1 MYKRQALGIVS
12 STLFQAVGRGVYS
25 LIVSLMRQLV
35 VLVPAAWVLA
45 RITGEVNAVWWA
57 FPIAE
62 VFSLIASIF
71 LFRRLPLRDCWR
83 AIFSTALSLSWP

>member
-1 MYKRQALGIVS
+1 
-12 STLFQAVGRGVYS
+12 
-25 LIVSLMRQLV
+25 MRQLV
-35 VLVPAAWVLA
+35 VLVPCAWVLA

-71 LFRRLPLRDCWR
+71 LFLRLYRKEIRVLE
-83 AIFSTALSLSWP
+83 TARER